1 MGMGFTDVYVDPAN
15 PNSIAFDANATRLN
29 RANEMSLQ
37 RGAIGNTAKAE
48 QKKKQ
53 QQGAQ
58 QTAQGVKSLLADL
71 TAMEKGSKTLLGM

>member
-1 MGMGFTDVYVDPAN
+1 MGVGFTDIYVDPAN
-15 PNSIAFDANATRLN
+15 PNNMAFNENATRLN
-29 RANEMSLQ
+29 RANEMSMQ
-37 RGAIGNTAKAE
+37 RGASVNTAKAE

-53 QQGAQ
+53 QGVQ